1 MIAAMLRAAHFLL
14 RLLLTF
20 SLSFAAVQAQA
31 QVQVQPTASAA
42 DRPRIALVLSG
53 GGARGFAHI
62 GVLRVLK
69 ELQVPVDMVV
79 GVSMGAVVGGAY
91 SAGRTPE
98 ELADFVRRTDWTSI
112 VADRPPRDDLAF
124 RRREEDL
131 IVPSRIEFG
140 IDRHGNASLPQ
151 GAAGN
156 EALEATLTRLFP
168 IGTGDQAV
176 DRLALPFRS
185 VASDLL
191 TGELVELRDTPLFQS
206 VRASLAVPGVFAPIR
221 VNGHLVVDG
230 GLVRN
235 LPVDIAR
242 AMGAE
247 VIIAVNVGTPLS
259 GESELTSAVGV
270 AQQMLN
276 ILTEQNVQ
284 RSLKELGP
292 DDILISPDLTGVGF
306 LNFTQNL
313 HAIDAGEKAARKL
326 SDALRRW
333 AVSTQRYAAFEETR
347 VASANAVGVAR
358 PIAKLDIKG
367 TQHASAEALK
377 GHIGLQPGDVATPM
391 EIRRAAAS
399 LYGRGDFS
407 RVDVDINDQGGQRE
421 VVVRPTEAEWAHS
434 RLRLG
439 LELSSDFAD
448 DNRFTVSAMH
458 VVSWVNSWGAEIRS
472 LARIGSQRSLSTQWW
487 QPLAPGSDWYVAPSV
502 EYQASSTDVYQN
514 GRRTLRLGFD
524 YGAATMALGRQ
535 LGKWGDL
542 AVGVTRTRG
551 EGRQLISADDE
562 PFSGKFSNTTRF
574 IELQV
579 DTLDVLAFPSR
590 GNLLTARWEQSV
602 RDASTASQAH
612 SAVLGL
618 SAFRAGE
625 WAGHVYGEWS
635 RAQLGFAPLPLG
647 GFLRLSGTPR
657 ESINGQT
664 LLFGRVVL
672 AKRVGEMPIGLG
684 GAVRVGMSAEL
695 GGGFEAGQAV
705 RLADTKQAGSV
716 FLSIDT
722 RFGPLAFGAGATRGI
737 GGTLYLFLGPF
748 W

>member
-1 MIAAMLRAAHFLL
+1 MIAGMHRPLHAFFLILTAIAVAPTPAH
-14 RLLLTF
+14 
-20 SLSFAAVQAQA
+20 A
-31 QVQVQPTASAA
+31 QPTE
-42 DRPRIALVLSG
+42 RPKVALVLSG

-62 GVLRVLK
+62 GVLRVLN
-69 ELQVPVDMVV
+69 ELQVPVDMVL
-79 GVSMGAVVGGAY
+79 GVSMGAVIGGAY

-98 ELADFVRRTDWTSI
+98 ELTDFVRRTDWTSI

-124 RRREEDL
+124 RRRQEDVL
-131 IVPSRIEFG
+131 VPSRIEFG
-140 IDRHGNASLPQ
+140 LDKDGNATLPQ

-168 IGTGDQAV
+168 IGAGDQPV
-176 DRLALPFRS
+176 DQLALPFRS

-270 AQQMLN
+270 AQQMFN

-292 DDILISPDLTGVGF
+292 NDILISPDLTGVGF
-306 LNFTQNL
+306 LNFTQNQ
-313 HAIDAGEKAARKL
+313 HAIDAGERAARHFSEQLK
-326 SDALRRW
+326 RF
-333 AVSTQRYAAFEETR
+333 AVSPEQYAAFEEAR
-347 VASANAVGVAR
+347 VASAHAVGVTRA
-358 PIAKLDIKG
+358 ITKLEVKG
-367 TQHASAEALK
+367 TKHASAEGLK
-377 GHIGLQPGDVATPM
+377 GHVGLQEGDVVSPM
-391 EIRRAAAS
+391 QIRRAAAS

-407 RVDVDINDQGGQRE
+407 RVEVDVRDQDDQRE
-421 VVVRPTEAEWAHS
+421 VTIKPTEAEWAHS

-439 LELSSDFAD
+439 LELASDFAD

-458 VVSWVNSWGAEIRS
+458 VVSWANSWGAELRT
-472 LARIGSQRSLSTQWW
+472 LARIGSQRSINTQWW

-514 GRRTLRLGFD
+514 GRRVLRLGFD
-524 YGAATMALGRQ
+524 YTAATLAVGRQ
-535 LGKWGDL
+535 LGNWGDV

-551 EGRQLISADDE
+551 EGRQLISADE
-562 PFSGKFSNTTRF
+562 QPFSSRFANTTSYLEF
-574 IELQV
+574 QV

-590 GNLLTARWEQSV
+590 GILIDARWEQSV
-602 RDASTASQAH
+602 RDATTASQAH
-612 SAVLGL
+612 SAVIGL

-625 WAGHVYGEWS
+625 WAGHIYGEWS

-664 LLFGRVVL
+664 VAFGRVVL

-684 GAVRVGMSAEL
+684 GSVRAGFSAEL
-695 GGGFEAGQAV
+695 GAGFENGQSV
-705 RLADTKQAGSV
+705 RFQDLKQAGSV
-716 FLSIDT
+716 FLSVDT
-722 RFGPLAFGAGATRGI
+722 RFGPLSFGAGATRGT
-737 GGTLYLFLGPF
+737 GSTLYLFLGPF